1 MAMKRIVLTVLIPA
15 YNMGEYVAESLQSV
29 LSPDVDAE
37 LEVIVLDDGST
48 DGTKQ
53 VIRQFT
59 NEKADAYDPRVRY
72 YRHENRGKSRTVN
85 RGFQLARGQY
95 ITILDADDYMTAS
108 GLVCRLQVAT
118 SEPAG
123 SDLFIGRC
131 EVFGED
137 GTLDLWELPVQRDT
151 EVLRKRFLYGVNQPF
166 HLNAAMWSAD
176 LLNRVG
182 GFSTSNPRCHD
193 IDYAARL
200 LEHTDDIHFLDTTVY
215 RYRKY
220 RSSLRD
226 RLRVRITTL
235 VDRVRVVRQN
245 LSGPE
250 RIAATF
256 TGATMDLAKLLFEAF
271 AGAYPSRRFDK

>member
-1 MAMKRIVLTVLIPA
+1 
-15 YNMGEYVAESLQSV
+15 MGSYVGRSIQSV
-29 LSPDVDAE
+29 LEPDVNGSIE
-37 LEVIVLDDGST
+37 LIVLDDGST
-48 DGTKQ
+48 DDTEK
-53 VIRQFT
+53 VLRQFT
-59 NEKADAYDPRVRY
+59 DEQENAYDPRVRY
-72 YRHENRGKSRTVN
+72 YQHENRGKSRTVN

-95 ITILDADDYMTAS
+95 ITILDADDYMTAL
-108 GLVCRLQVAT
+108 GLASRLEVAT
-118 SEPAG
+118 SELAG
-123 SDLFIGRC
+123 PDLIIGRC

-137 GTLDLWELPVQRDT
+137 ETLDLWELPVQEDP

-176 LLNRVG
+176 LLHRVG
-182 GFSTSNPRCHD
+182 GFNPSNPRCHD

-200 LEHTDDIHFLDTTVY
+200 LEHTEDIHFLDSTVY

-256 TGATMDLAKLLFEAF
+256 TGVTMDLAKLLYEAF
-271 AGAYPSRRFDK
+271 AGAYPSRRLEK